1 MGWKRASV
9 QGTCWSSLAGTWTVF
24 PLLINSISCSICG
37 YVLPHIMA
45 WILFQRGWCL
55 WLLSAPCQIPSV
67 QSPGVGAPYRKHS
80 SPCCSCVRCP
90 PLLQH
95 QFLGLQSLMRCLK
108 ACLKSMC
115 QANLFTQSLGT
126 LKWLYAWYRALFDL
140 DIFSLF
146 GHLFTI
152 KSETLT
158 AFFFGKLQIIFAE
171 PEYLTAV

>member
-1 MGWKRASV
+1 MPH
-9 QGTCWSSLAGTWTVF
+9 LA
-24 PLLINSISCSICG
+24 
-37 YVLPHIMA
+37 
-45 WILFQRGWCL
+45 WCLSFAAAAGQHFMLWL

-67 QSPGVGAPYRKHS
+67 QSPGAGAPYRKHS

-95 QFLGLQSLMRCLK
+95 QFWGLQSLTRCLK

-126 LKWLYAWYRALFDL
+126 LKWLYAWYRALSDL
-140 DIFSLF
+140 DIFFLF

-158 AFFFGKLQIIFAE
+158 VFFFGKLNLWLLNNTE
-171 PEYLTAV
+171 SYHCTPGHD